1 MIKKNH
7 GKLDRRKTGL
17 LLFALLIFSLFLLL
31 TNQRP
36 WRGSSIRSAPGTIE
50 YRENPWVL
58 RRGDTVIEQDI
69 TLPEYRHLDSGTL
82 YTLSTRLTYDGSQ
95 DPSPYVFFHLDH
107 LYCKVLLDGKVLFS
121 CMPED
126 IHKPDS
132 SKSPGFIYK
141 ALPLPRDCVGKELEI
156 QMLPPLTA
164 SVEYGLPDIQ
174 FGDFLSAQTAALRQT
189 LPHNSTVLLCAVF
202 GILSILLA
210 SARLRGSEYREGL
223 NIGIFALLFALY
235 LVTESKLNCYYLG
248 NPYHTYLLNYI
259 PFSLLPVALMGFMRE
274 RFPEKHRKVCS
285 FLIGGELLFFIVEA
299 ALHFSGI
306 LDLKEI
312 LPAVHAVYTLD
323 LIAVFG
329 LILAMRDRK
338 KKHAL
343 LLQLLPVAVGMLVDV
358 IIYWRHLQI
367 GINDATFM
375 ILGVTI
381 FLIIELVRIWKNS
394 MVIYTESIRSS
405 IYHRMAYIDELTG
418 IGNRRAYEEE
428 IRRITAGECDYD
440 SLIVVSSDVN
450 KLKIVNDRY
459 GHAAGDKLIRGA
471 AKIMTDVTGDR
482 GKVFRTGGD
491 EFCAFLYNVEMP
503 EYESMFLKAI
513 AMMEQFNAENEFTMS
528 IAAGHVQIR
537 DHRILEATR
546 AADKNMY
553 ADKAR
558 QEQTQSAL

>member
-1 MIKKNH
+1 MKKNH
-7 GKLDRRKTGL
+7 DKLNRRKTGRL
-17 LLFALLIFSLFLLL
+17 LLALLIFSLFLLL

-36 WRGSSIRSAPGTIE
+36 WRGSGIQSTPSTIE

-58 RRGDTVIEQDI
+58 RRGDTVIEQGL
-69 TLPEYRHLDSGTL
+69 TLPEYRELDSGTL
-82 YTLSTRLTYDGSQ
+82 YTLSTRLTYDGAQ
-95 DPSPYVFFHLDH
+95 DPSPYAFFHLDH
-107 LYCKVLLDGKVLFS
+107 LYCRVLLDGKVLFS

-126 IHKPDS
+126 IRKPDS

-141 ALPLPRDCVGKELEI
+141 AIPLPRDCAGKELEI
-156 QMLPPLTA
+156 QMLPPLTT

-174 FGDFLSAQTAALRQT
+174 FGDFISTQTAAIRQT
-189 LPHNSTVLLCAVF
+189 VPHNSVVLLCAVF

-210 SARLRGSEYREGL
+210 SARLHGSEYLEGL
-223 NIGIFALLFALY
+223 DIGIFALLFALY
-235 LVTESKLNCYYLG
+235 LVTECKLNCYYLG
-248 NPYHTYLLNYI
+248 NPYHIYLLNYI
-259 PFSLLPVALMGFMRE
+259 PFTLLPIAMMGFMRE

-285 FLIGGELLFFIVEA
+285 VLIGGELLFFLVEA
-299 ALHFSGI
+299 VLHFSGI
-306 LDLKEI
+306 LDLKEM
-312 LPAVHAVYTLD
+312 LPAVHAIYTLD
-323 LIAVFG
+323 LIAAFW
-329 LILAMRDRK
+329 LILAMNDRK

-358 IIYWRHLQI
+358 IIYWCHLQI

-394 MVIYTESIRSS
+394 MNIYTESVRST

-428 IRRITAGECDYD
+428 IRRIAAGEREYD

-450 KLKIVNDRY
+450 KLKSVNDQY

-471 AKIMTDVTGDR
+471 AKIMTDITGDR

-491 EFCAFLYNVEMP
+491 EFCAFLYDVEMA
-503 EYESMFLKAI
+503 EYEAMFLKSI

-528 IAAGHVQIR
+528 IAAGHVQIW
-537 DHRILEATR
+537 DHRILEATK

-558 QEQTQSAL
+558 QEKMQSGL

>member
-1 MIKKNH
+1 
-7 GKLDRRKTGL
+7 
-17 LLFALLIFSLFLLL
+17 
-31 TNQRP
+31 
-36 WRGSSIRSAPGTIE
+36 
-50 YRENPWVL
+50 
-58 RRGDTVIEQDI
+58 
-69 TLPEYRHLDSGTL
+69 
-82 YTLSTRLTYDGSQ
+82 
-95 DPSPYVFFHLDH
+95 
-107 LYCKVLLDGKVLFS
+107 
-121 CMPED
+121 
-126 IHKPDS
+126 
-132 SKSPGFIYK
+132 
-141 ALPLPRDCVGKELEI
+141 
-156 QMLPPLTA
+156 
-164 SVEYGLPDIQ
+164 
-174 FGDFLSAQTAALRQT
+174 
-189 LPHNSTVLLCAVF
+189 
-202 GILSILLA
+202 
-210 SARLRGSEYREGL
+210 
-223 NIGIFALLFALY
+223 
-235 LVTESKLNCYYLG
+235 
-248 NPYHTYLLNYI
+248 
-259 PFSLLPVALMGFMRE
+259 MRE
-274 RFPEKHRKVCS
+274 RFPEKHRRVCS
-285 FLIGGELLFFIVEA
+285 FLIGGELLFFAVEL

-323 LIAVFG
+323 LIAVFW

-338 KKHAL
+338 KKQAL

-358 IIYWRHLQI
+358 IIYWCHLEI